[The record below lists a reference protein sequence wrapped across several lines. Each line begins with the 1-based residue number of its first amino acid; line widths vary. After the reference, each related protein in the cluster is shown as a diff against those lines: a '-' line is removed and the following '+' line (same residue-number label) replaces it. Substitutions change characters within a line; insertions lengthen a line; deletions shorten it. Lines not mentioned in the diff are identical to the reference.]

1 MKHLIEV
8 IISDEM
14 SKKLGDEY
22 VEKRIE
28 TEAKR
33 MLGEHLFPET
43 EFTKKRESFHQ
54 KYTGTIY
61 TLTQEQVD
69 YIDSILSLSPDQQ
82 KNIMDEI
89 LNK

>member
-1 MKHLIEV
+1 MKHLLEV

-14 SKKLGDEY
+14 SKKLGDEH

-33 MLGEHLFPET
+33 MLGERLFSET
-43 EFTKKRESFHQ
+43 EFRKQEESFHQ
-54 KYTGTIY
+54 RYTGTIY

-69 YIDSILSLSPDQQ
+69 YISSILDLAPDV
-82 KNIMDEI
+82 KASIMDE
-89 LNK
+89 LLDK